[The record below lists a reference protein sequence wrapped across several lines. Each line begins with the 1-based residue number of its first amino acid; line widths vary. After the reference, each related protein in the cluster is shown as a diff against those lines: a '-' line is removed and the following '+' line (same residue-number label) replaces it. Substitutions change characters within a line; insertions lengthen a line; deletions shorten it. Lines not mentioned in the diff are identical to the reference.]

1 MSTNQGSLNFPT
13 YEQIGLRPLIN
24 CRGTYTIVSGSVM
37 LPEVR
42 AAVVEASKC
51 YVHLDELSAAVG
63 ARIAE
68 LMQCEWGLVTN
79 GCAAALCQV
88 TAACV
93 AGTDPEKMIRLPD
106 TTGMK
111 DEVIV
116 QKAHRHTYDHAVRTV
131 GVRLIEVETRAEL
144 EAAIGERTAMLL
156 MFGDAADR
164 GKIPIDEM
172 AAVGTAHGI
181 FSFIDAAAERPD
193 VPNRYLADGVSAVGY
208 SGGKCLRGPQSSGLV
223 LGRKDLLQAA
233 FLNGAP
239 HHAIGRPMKASK
251 EEVMGLL
258 AAVEM
263 WGRRDHEAEWKEWE
277 RRMQTVGDAVR
288 DLPSVTLE
296 VHKPGRSN
304 VTPVLGISWQAES
317 LGIDGAGVAAAL
329 SQGEPRI
336 EVFHGDS
343 SISVNPYMME
353 QGEEA
358 VVAPRLRAI
367 LAQKTSAQG
376 AG

>member
-1 MSTNQGSLNFPT
+1 MSELEFPT
-13 YEQIGLRPLIN
+13 YEKIGLRPLIN
-24 CRGTYTIVSGSVM
+24 CRGTYTIISGSVM

-42 AAVVEASKC
+42 AAMVEASKR
-51 YVHLDELSAAVG
+51 YIHLDELSNAVG

-68 LMQCEWGLVTN
+68 LMQCEWGLITN

-116 QKAHRHTYDHAVRTV
+116 QKRHRHSYDHAVRMV
-131 GVRLIEVETRAEL
+131 GVRLVEVETLEEL
-144 EAAIGERTAMLL
+144 EAAISERTAMLL
-156 MFGDAADR
+156 IFGDAAER
-164 GKIPIDEM
+164 GEISVAQM
-172 AAVGTAHGI
+172 ATVGNANGI
-181 FSFIDAAAERPD
+181 HSFVDAAAERPD
-193 VPNRYLADGVSAVGY
+193 VPNRYLEDGVSAVGY

-223 LGRKDLLQAA
+223 IGRKDLLQAA

-239 HHAIGRPMKASK
+239 HHALARPMKASK

-263 WGRRDHEAEWKEWE
+263 WVRRDHDAEWKEWE
-277 RRMQTVGDAVR
+277 RRMQFVGDAVK
-288 DLPSVTLE
+288 DLDSVTLE
-296 VHKPGRSN
+296 VSQPGRSN
-304 VTPVLGISWQAES
+304 VTPVLRIQWDAST
-317 LGIDGAGVAAAL
+317 LGIDGAGVSREL
-329 SQGEPRI
+329 SQGDPRI

-343 SISVNPYMME
+343 SIPINPYMME
-353 QGEEA
+353 DGEEQI
-358 VVAPRLRAI
+358 VAPRLREI
-367 LAQKTSAQG
+367 LTSNT
-376 AG
+376 

>member
-1 MSTNQGSLNFPT
+1 MDDLEFPT
-13 YEQIGLRPLIN
+13 YEKIGLRPLIN

-42 AAVVEASKC
+42 AALVEASRR

-79 GCAAALCQV
+79 GCAAALCQI

-111 DEVIV
+111 NEVIV
-116 QKAHRHTYDHAVRTV
+116 QKSHRHTYDHAVRMV

-144 EAAIGERTAMLL
+144 EAAISERTAMLL

-164 GKIPIDEM
+164 GQISIAEM

-181 FSFIDAAAERPD
+181 HSFIDAAAERPD

-239 HHAIGRPMKASK
+239 HHALARPMKASK

-263 WGRRDHEAEWKEWE
+263 WVRRDHDAEWKQWE
-277 RRMQTVGDAVR
+277 QRMQIVGDAVR
-288 DLPSVTLE
+288 DLASVSLE
-296 VHKPGRSN
+296 VHQPGRSN
-304 VTPVLGISWQAES
+304 VTPILGIRWDAAA
-317 LGIDGAGVAAAL
+317 LGIDGAGVASAL

-336 EVFHGDS
+336 EVFHGGN
-343 SISVNPYMME
+343 SITVNPYMME
-353 QGEEA
+353 QGEEQI
-358 VVAPRLRAI
+358 VAPRLREI
-367 LAQKTSAQG
+367 LTSRK
-376 AG
+376 